1 MKERS
6 KIVLEG
12 AITELLKNEYDRYL
26 AADELLVQI
35 DSQVYLGSV
44 TKDEGELCKKAFDI
58 IQKNRD
64 EIMTV
69 FENLLNDIFNLERP
83 AKEVQDKEVP
93 EIEGQMEIEEV
104 KGE

>member
-83 AKEVQDKEVP
+83 AKEEP
-93 EIEGQMEIEEV
+93 EKEEV

>member
-44 TKDEGELCKKAFDI
+44 TKDEGELCKKAFDV

-69 FENLLNDIFNLERP
+69 FENLLNDVFNLERP
-83 AKEVQDKEVP
+83 AKEEP
-93 EIEGQMEIEEV
+93 EKEEV

>member
-1 MKERS
+1 MKDRS

-35 DSQVYLGSV
+35 DSQVYLGSI
-44 TKDEGELCKKAFDI
+44 TKDEGELCKKAFDV

-64 EIMTV
+64 EIITV
-69 FENLLNDIFNLERP
+69 FENLLNDVFNLERP
-83 AKEVQDKEVP
+83 AKEEP
-93 EIEGQMEIEEV
+93 EKEEV

>member
-64 EIMTV
+64 EIITV
-69 FENLLNDIFNLERP
+69 FENLLNDVFNLERP
-83 AKEVQDKEVP
+83 AKEEP
-93 EIEGQMEIEEV
+93 EKEEV

>member
-69 FENLLNDIFNLERP
+69 FENLLNDVFNLERP
-83 AKEVQDKEVP
+83 AKEEP
-93 EIEGQMEIEEV
+93 EKEEV

>member
-44 TKDEGELCKKAFDI
+44 TKDEGELCKKAFDV

-64 EIMTV
+64 EIITV
-69 FENLLNDIFNLERP
+69 FENLLNDVFNLERP
-83 AKEVQDKEVP
+83 AKEEP
-93 EIEGQMEIEEV
+93 EKEEV

>member
-83 AKEVQDKEVP
+83 AKEEP

>member
-6 KIVLEG
+6 KMVLEG

-44 TKDEGELCKKAFDI
+44 TKDEGELCKKAFDV

-64 EIMTV
+64 EIITV
-69 FENLLNDIFNLERP
+69 FENLLNDVFNLERP
-83 AKEVQDKEVP
+83 EKEEP
-93 EIEGQMEIEEV
+93 EKEEV

>member
-1 MKERS
+1 MKDRS

-44 TKDEGELCKKAFDI
+44 TKDEGELCKKAFDV

-64 EIMTV
+64 EIITV
-69 FENLLNDIFNLERP
+69 FENLLNDVFNLERP
-83 AKEVQDKEVP
+83 AKEEP
-93 EIEGQMEIEEV
+93 EKEEV

>member
-83 AKEVQDKEVP
+83 AKEEP
-93 EIEGQMEIEEV
+93 EIEEV

>member
-69 FENLLNDIFNLERP
+69 FENLLNDVFNLERP
-83 AKEVQDKEVP
+83 AKEEP
-93 EIEGQMEIEEV
+93 EIEEV

>member
-44 TKDEGELCKKAFDI
+44 TKDEGELCKKAFDV

-64 EIMTV
+64 EIITV
-69 FENLLNDIFNLERP
+69 FENLLNDVFNLERP
-83 AKEVQDKEVP
+83 VKEEP
-93 EIEGQMEIEEV
+93 EKEEV

>member
-44 TKDEGELCKKAFDI
+44 TKDEGELCKKAFDV

-64 EIMTV
+64 EIITV

-83 AKEVQDKEVP
+83 AKEELEK
-93 EIEGQMEIEEV
+93 EEV